1 MQVSVEH
8 PSNLVRKLTVSLPA
22 ERIESQVSERLREL
36 SRNVRLKGFRPGKVP
51 AKVIEQRFGAQV
63 RNEAVSEVIRESF
76 GEALRQEKL
85 RPATS
90 PSIETSGQASGEEFR
105 YVATFEVMPEIA
117 AIDVSKL
124 KVKRPTASVEDS
136 DIDHMIETLRMQRQQ
151 WLPVERAAKSGDMV
165 LFESHVDLQDG
176 RVPAEGED
184 RSGTVIGSG
193 AIFPEVEAKLE
204 GLSANESSSF
214 EITFPEK
221 HPVAALAGKHG
232 TMHVKLVRVSESKLP
247 DVDDAFIASFG
258 ISEGGMETFR
268 KEVRANLER
277 ELKGALMQKLK
288 FDVVQKLLEQHA
300 DLELPQALIDA
311 EAQAMLQQ
319 AQRQAEQQGRKNAR
333 IDPESV
339 RPAARQRVAAAVLLG
354 ELARQNEIRLDRNRL
369 NEMMASI
376 ASTYEDPMQVIE
388 LYRNDA
394 QLMQGLESRVIE
406 DQVIDW
412 IADHSDLTVET
423 LSFTEVMR
431 PGNAG

>member
-8 PSNLVRKLTVSLPA
+8 PSNLVRKLTVSVPA
-22 ERIESQVSERLREL
+22 EQIESQVSVRMREL

-51 AKVIEQRFGAQV
+51 PKVIEQRFGAQV

-76 GEALRQEKL
+76 SEALKQEKL

-90 PSIETSGQASGEEFR
+90 PSIETTGQVADDEFK
-105 YVATFEVMPEIA
+105 YIATFEVMPEVP

-124 KVKRPTASVEDS
+124 KVKRPTSNVEDA
-136 DIDHMIETLRMQRQQ
+136 DIDQMIETLRLQRQEWVQ
-151 WLPVERAAKSGDMV
+151 VERAAKAGDMV
-165 LFESHVDLQDG
+165 LFESHVDLDG
-176 RVPAEGED
+176 RRVPAEGEE

-204 GLSANESSSF
+204 GLAADDTGSF
-214 EITFPEK
+214 DLTFPEK
-221 HPVAALAGKHG
+221 HAVADLAGKSG
-232 TMHVKLVRVSESKLP
+232 TMHVKAIRVSESKLP
-247 DVDDAFIASFG
+247 DVDDTFIASFG
-258 ISEGGMETFR
+258 IGEGGVDTFR

-277 ELKGALMQKLK
+277 ELKGALMQRLK
-288 FDVVQKLLEQHA
+288 ADVVKKLLEQHA
-300 DLELPQALIDA
+300 DLELPQSLIDA
-311 EAQAMLQQ
+311 EAQAMVQQ
-319 AQRQAEQQGRKNAR
+319 AQRQAEQQGRKSPPA
-333 IDPESV
+333 DPEGV
-339 RPAARQRVAAAVLLG
+339 RQAARLRVSAAVLLG
-354 ELARQNEIRLDRNRL
+354 ELARQNDIRLDRNRV

-423 LSFTEVMR
+423 LSFTDVMS
-431 PGNAG
+431 PGKTG